1 MHVLVI
7 GASGFIGCKLT
18 NRLAAEGAIGE
29 EAITHMTLADVVPP
43 TMPLEDVS
51 FGIETMKLDI
61 TDPASIH
68 LVLSGKPDYIF
79 HLAAIVSGDAE
90 LNFDLGYKV
99 NVDGTRLLLE
109 AIRADSDYNLAL
121 YLPAVFGPP
130 LPPVIPDSQACTPKS
145 SYGIQ
150 KAMCELLV
158 EDYSRKGFV
167 DGVSIR
173 FPTIT
178 VRPGAPNKAASSFIS
193 GIIREPVANM
203 PAICP
208 VSLDTRCA
216 VASPSASVGFLIRA
230 ASLEA
235 EDLSEP
241 VANMP
246 AICPVSLDTRC
257 AVASPSASVG
267 FLIRAASLEAEDLS
281 EGRTFNMPSLTVSV
295 EDMIDSLARTTGKH
309 ATELIKHEP
318 DPFIMKIVNSWPQEI
333 EAAKAKALG
342 FEPDVS
348 YDSIIET
355 YIDEDLGGW
364 KYHLPLGMTLKPV
377 GP

>member
-109 AIRADSDYNLAL
+109 AIRADSDYKPRLVFTSSL
-121 YLPAVFGPP
+121 AVFGPP

-203 PAICP
+203 PA
-208 VSLDTRCA
+208 T
-216 VASPSASVGFLIRA
+216 
-230 ASLEA
+230 
-235 EDLSEP
+235 
-241 VANMP
+241 
-246 AICPVSLDTRC
+246 CPVSLDTRC

-333 EAAKAKALG
+333 EAAKARALG

-377 GP
+377 GPRKVKEKTRGAVA